1 MDLLQPIALIALIA
15 SANVTDSE
23 AVRER
28 VLEGGELALEA
39 VKQCIKDER
48 NIQDGFE
55 LQDYIDNS
63 GYFIVNC
70 QTIDTVHGIYYAAK
84 GEFIPTPMLKVLT
97 DLFKEARK
105 HENEK

>member
-1 MDLLQPIALIALIA
+1 MDLLQPIAVIALIA
-15 SANVTDSE
+15 SSNVTDPE
-23 AVRER
+23 AARNR

-48 NIQDGFE
+48 NMNDGFE
-55 LQDYIDNS
+55 LQAYIEDT
-63 GYFIVNC
+63 GYFTVNC
-70 QTIDTVHGIYYAAK
+70 QTIDTVHGVYDAAK